1 MLPSAAMPREL
12 DTSIARVLFDE
23 AAIHRRVR
31 EMGERITRD
40 YQGQELLVVGIL
52 NGSFVFMADLVRAID
67 LPLRVDF
74 MAVSSYGDG
83 TRSSGVVRI
92 IKDLNRDIG
101 DRHVLLVEDIVDT
114 GLTLSYLL
122 ENLGTRKPLSLKV
135 CALLDKVQA
144 RKRPVPVEYAGFTC
158 PDAFVVGYGLD
169 HAGRFRNLP
178 YIGVPTPDAI
188 AT

>member
-1 MLPSAAMPREL
+1 MLPQL
-12 DTSIARVLFDE
+12 DGAIGRVLFDE
-23 AAIHRRVR
+23 PTLTRRVH
-31 EMGERITRD
+31 ELGARITQD
-40 YQGQELLVVGIL
+40 YAGRELLVVGIL

-92 IKDLNRDIG
+92 IKDLNRDIA

-122 ENLGTRKPLSLKV
+122 DNLATRKPLSLKV
-135 CALLDKVQA
+135 CTLLDKVTA
-144 RKRPVPVEYAGFTC
+144 RERPVPVDYVGFTC
-158 PDAFVVGYGLD
+158 PDAFVIGYGLD

-178 YIGVPTPDAI
+178 FIGVPNHDARE
-188 AT
+188 T

>member
-1 MLPSAAMPREL
+1 MPREL
-12 DTSIARVLFDE
+12 DKAIATVLFDE
-23 AAIHRRVR
+23 PTLARRVQ
-31 EMGERITRD
+31 EMGTHITQD
-40 YQGQELLVVGIL
+40 YAGQELLVVGIL
-52 NGSFVFMADLVRAID
+52 SGSFLFLADLVRAID

-92 IKDLNRDIG
+92 IKDLNREIA

-122 ENLGTRKPLSLKV
+122 ENLATRKPLSLKV
-135 CALLDKVQA
+135 CTLLDKTAA
-144 RKRPVPVEYAGFTC
+144 RKRQVPLDYAGFTC

-178 YIGVPTPDAI
+178 YIGVPTPDAVR
-188 AT
+188 A